1 MKTCIY
7 RQCSNK
13 TSYCSS
19 CDNYIRH
26 DTRRFYNAKQDHLN
40 RLKFNYCPNCGAK
53 IIKRIKK
60 EVNDDNKRAIGKV
73 D

>member
-7 RQCSNK
+7 RQCSRM

-26 DTRRFYNAKQDHLN
+26 DTQYMYIAKQNQPN

-60 EVNDDNKRAIGKV
+60 EVSDGKNN
-73 D
+73 